1 MHTRLLLP
9 LWLAAALVG
18 LTTAAVAQG
27 TASRDGAA
35 ATVRSTV
42 VELFTSQG
50 CSSCPTADALLA
62 KLATRVDVLA
72 LSFPV
77 DYWDYLGWKD
87 TLANPKFTE
96 RQKAY
101 KSALGVSMI
110 YTPMMVVG
118 GLTQVN
124 GSDEDKVLLAIE
136 KSARIV
142 AATRVPTAHRRQGWS
157 PRDRGWSGEADW
169 ASEGRNA
176 LAGVD
181 RQECRGPDRT
191 WREPR
196 QDRHLLQRRSRAD
209 PRWHVERR
217 AR

>member
-1 MHTRLLLP
+1 MRCWRELDTR
-9 LWLAAALVG
+9 
-18 LTTAAVAQG
+18 
-27 TASRDGAA
+27 D
-35 ATVRSTV
+35 
-42 VELFTSQG
+42 
-50 CSSCPTADALLA
+50 
-62 KLATRVDVLA
+62 DVLA

-101 KSALGVSMI
+101 KSTLGVPMI

-142 AATRVPTAHRRQGWS
+142 AATRVPLRIVAKGGHLVIEAGAVKQNGHAEGSNAVAGDRWPRASRCRSDVARTAARPS
-157 PRDRGWSGEADW
+157 PTTTSS
-169 ASEGRNA
+169 AS
-176 LAGVD
+176 
-181 RQECRGPDRT
+181 
-191 WREPR
+191 
-196 QDRHLLQRRSRAD
+196 
-209 PRWHVERR
+209 
-217 AR
+217 